1 MKPRKLL
8 GKSKNY
14 TGKQAEVTN
23 QCCRG
28 TVLKIHEIPQPGLKS
43 ARTDLTFQKPLGTHT
58 DGAGRGGEKLIIT

>member
-1 MKPRKLL
+1 MKPRNLL
-8 GKSKNY
+8 GKSKIY
-14 TGKQAEVTN
+14 TGKKAEVAN

-58 DGAGRGGEKLIIT
+58 HGAGAGGRR